1 MSARA
6 PNSECVTDRWGERAN
21 NWNRD
26 NVQRGHLR
34 SLIPGN
40 ALRSVSVCVW
50 GSNEIKKNRFN
61 YSLTRGLS
69 GLRSTPIKS
78 GNFGKQLESF
88 HASFSIRQSDPRGPL
103 HQSDFSPLFF
113 FFVRSLSS
121 FTSLSRSR
129 RPWLTTLIKM
139 LHFLRRCRMS
149 TSRSAPRGSVAVLFF
164 PYPPPPHTFFFL
176 YFAGFWKGAGFLNRI
191 SWTVTTKQSCFISAA
206 NDLARSNVIQ
216 LAKRERRFCQGNTH
230 MHELILTETLVID
243 KNSAPTPGETWERMS
258 ANRM

>member
-164 PYPPPPHTFFFL
+164 P
-176 YFAGFWKGAGFLNRI
+176 
-191 SWTVTTKQSCFISAA
+191 
-206 NDLARSNVIQ
+206 
-216 LAKRERRFCQGNTH
+216 
-230 MHELILTETLVID
+230 
-243 KNSAPTPGETWERMS
+243 
-258 ANRM
+258 

>member
-50 GSNEIKKNRFN
+50 GSNEIKKSRFN

-88 HASFSIRQSDPRGPL
+88 HASFPIRHSDPRGPL

-164 PYPPPPHTFFFL
+164 PYTPPSPTLFFVF
-176 YFAGFWKGAGFLNRI
+176 
-191 SWTVTTKQSCFISAA
+191 
-206 NDLARSNVIQ
+206 
-216 LAKRERRFCQGNTH
+216 RRFLEGSR
-230 MHELILTETLVID
+230 IF
-243 KNSAPTPGETWERMS
+243 K
-258 ANRM
+258 